1 MTTVQGVRDE
11 RQCPSSCPGRRG
23 PATHHRPGG
32 ASDPQ
37 ETGWPAWTAVRRRW
51 PLPSVGR
58 NMVVV
63 TRRETRTRC
72 STTPRFSLGPSRT
85 TCRASSSSRP
95 ARTSTGGNASN
106 SMPGC
111 AARTPT
117 ASRGW
122 RRMRQRHGS
131 SARRTGRMDVVGE
144 LVQQG
149 LRSRHRAAH
158 RADRARTPAPAQH
171 PHPPTQTRPGP
182 RPGPVVG
189 APTTPGPGPRR
200 PPPRPRTGTAMTA
213 VEVLTVCGWL
223 RAERVGSARPVG
235 GSPPGRAYLLGHDP
249 KRGSGLPPGR
259 SLGTRRSQG
268 TGPAGPGVLD
278 GDCSDAGHRCARR
291 APCRCRA

>member
-1 MTTVQGVRDE
+1 VTTVQGVRDE

-37 ETGWPAWTAVRRRW
+37 EPGGPPGPRCAGAGPCRVSAATWWWTPAARRGQGAR
-51 PLPSVGR
+51 PHR
-58 NMVVV
+58 DF
-63 TRRETRTRC
+63 
-72 STTPRFSLGPSRT
+72 RFGPSRT

-95 ARTSTGGNASN
+95 ARTSTGGNASS

-117 ASRGW
+117 ASGGW

-131 SARRTGRMDVVGE
+131 SARRTGRMDVASE

-149 LRSRHRAAH
+149 LRSLHRAAH

-171 PHPPTQTRPGP
+171 AHPPTQTRPGP

-213 VEVLTVCGWL
+213 VEVLRVCGWL
-223 RAERVGSARPVG
+223 RAERVI
-235 GSPPGRAYLLGHDP
+235 RAP
-249 KRGSGLPPGR
+249 RWRIAAGSGI
-259 SLGTRRSQG
+259 
-268 TGPAGPGVLD
+268 PASP
-278 GDCSDAGHRCARR
+278 R
-291 APCRCRA
+291 P